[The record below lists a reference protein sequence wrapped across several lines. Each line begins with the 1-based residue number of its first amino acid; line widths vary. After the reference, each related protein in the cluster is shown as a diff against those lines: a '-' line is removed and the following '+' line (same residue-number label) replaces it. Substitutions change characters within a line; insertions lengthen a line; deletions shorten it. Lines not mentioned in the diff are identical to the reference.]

1 MRAHTTVLF
10 AVIGVFLILTS
21 PQALAEAPATV
32 QRFDS
37 LLESIRQ
44 KHSLPA
50 LAGAIVTSKGP
61 TAIGAVGARKAG
73 TAVPVTVDDQWH
85 LGSDTKAMTA
95 TMIAALVEQG
105 KLTWETTIEQV
116 FPEIA
121 ATLPPQLRKVTIL
134 QLLSHRAGLPADTD
148 WRALSLSGSLLEQRQ
163 AALKSAASIKIE
175 SEPGTTF
182 TYSNWGYVIAGAM
195 VEKIANAPWEEL
207 MAQHLFDPLG
217 IKSAGFGGLGTPGK
231 TDQPWPHGADGK
243 PVFANGPT
251 VDNPPVLGPAG
262 TVHCSLSD
270 WARFIADHLRG
281 ARGEHALLKP
291 ETYKVLHTPPF
302 GGEYAL
308 GWIVT
313 ERDWGG
319 GAVMTHAGS
328 NTMNFAV
335 VWMAPQRGLAVLV
348 CTNQGG
354 LVAAQACDEA
364 ASALIQLHL
373 NM

>member
-1 MRAHTTVLF
+1 MRKYITAFL
-10 AVIGVFLILTS
+10 AIIGVSLIVAS
-21 PQALAEAPATV
+21 FRAPAQAPATV
-32 QRFDS
+32 QRVDS
-37 LLESIRQ
+37 LLEAVRQ
-44 KHSLPA
+44 KHNLPA
-50 LAGAIVTSKGP
+50 LAGAIVTGKGP
-61 TAIGAVGARKAG
+61 VAIGAVGVRKAG
-73 TAVPVTVDDQWH
+73 TEVPVTVGDQWH

-105 KLTWETTIEQV
+105 KLTWETTIEET
-116 FPEIA
+116 FPDIA
-121 ATLPPQLRKVTIL
+121 ATLPPELRRATIL
-134 QLLSHRAGLPADTD
+134 HLLSHRAGLPADTG
-148 WRALSLSGSLLEQRQ
+148 WRALSLSGSLVEQRQ

-182 TYSNWGYVIAGAM
+182 AYSNWGYVIAAAM
-195 VEKIANAPWEEL
+195 IEKIANAPWEEL
-207 MAQHLFDPLG
+207 IAQYLFKPLEV
-217 IKSAGFGGLGTPGK
+217 KSAGFGGLGTPGK

-251 VDNPPVLGPAG
+251 VDNPPVIGPAG
-262 TVHCSLSD
+262 AVHCSLSD
-270 WARFIADHLRG
+270 WARFIADQLRG

-291 ETYKVLHTPPF
+291 ETYKKLHTPPF

-319 GAVMTHAGS
+319 GTVLTHAGS

-335 VWMAPQRGLAVLV
+335 VWMAPQRDFALLV

-354 LVAAQACDEA
+354 PVAGQACDEA
-364 ASALIQLHL
+364 ASALVRLHL
-373 NM
+373 NL